1 MNCRKL
7 IAALLTVLLL
17 VSGCSSKM
25 SIEKIDK
32 QAEQLLSE
40 NKYEELISLYE
51 EAWNGGA
58 DKEALK
64 TRIQDGYQGL
74 LRALRS
80 YDPEKDTKF
89 LTYAFNCVQKAIL
102 SGNREVNIGGRSKSY
117 SNGKL
122 QKYRKMKKD
131 LAQKLGRN
139 PSIGELS
146 IELGWR
152 INTILSYERQL
163 YDVTSIENAYLD

>member
-1 MNCRKL
+1 MEEKSRHEVL
-7 IAALLTVLLL
+7 IDHYKNASEEEKKQIEEIACEAFAPL
-17 VSGCSSKM
+17 VSGIAQKC
-25 SIEKIDK
+25 
-32 QAEQLLSE
+32 
-40 NKYEELISLYE
+40 KYYSRNSVLTQEDMVQ
-51 EAWNGGA
+51 N
-58 DKEALK
+58 
-64 TRIQDGYQGL
+64 GYQGL
-74 LRALRS
+74 LKALQT
-80 YDPEKDTKF
+80 YDSSKNTKF

-102 SGNREVNIGGRSKSY
+102 SGIREVNIGGRSKSY

-163 YDVTSIENAYLD
+163 YDVTSIENTYLD

>member
-1 MNCRKL
+1 MEEKSSHEVL
-7 IAALLTVLLL
+7 IDRYKNA
-17 VSGCSSKM
+17 SEEEKKQ
-25 SIEKIDK
+25 IEKIACETYAPMVSSIAQK
-32 QAEQLLSE
+32 C
-40 NKYEELISLYE
+40 KYYSRNSVLTQEDMVQ
-51 EAWNGGA
+51 N
-58 DKEALK
+58 
-64 TRIQDGYQGL
+64 GYQGL
-74 LRALRS
+74 LKALQT
-80 YDPEKDTKF
+80 YDPSKNTKF

-102 SGNREVNIGGRSKSY
+102 SGIREVNIGGRSKSY

>member
-1 MNCRKL
+1 MEEKSSHEVL
-7 IAALLTVLLL
+7 IDHYKNASEEEKKQIEIIVCEAFAPL
-17 VSGCSSKM
+17 VSGIAQKC
-25 SIEKIDK
+25 
-32 QAEQLLSE
+32 
-40 NKYEELISLYE
+40 KYFSRNSVLTQEDMVQ
-51 EAWNGGA
+51 N
-58 DKEALK
+58 
-64 TRIQDGYQGL
+64 GYQGL
-74 LRALRS
+74 LKALQT
-80 YDPEKDTKF
+80 YDPSKNTKF

-102 SGNREVNIGGRSKSY
+102 SGIREVNIGGRSKSY

>member
-1 MNCRKL
+1 MEEKSSHEVL
-7 IAALLTVLLL
+7 IDHYKNASEEEKKQIEIIVCEAFAPL
-17 VSGCSSKM
+17 VSGIAQKCNYFSRNSVLTQEDM
-25 SIEKIDK
+25 V
-32 QAEQLLSE
+32 Q
-40 NKYEELISLYE
+40 N
-51 EAWNGGA
+51 
-58 DKEALK
+58 
-64 TRIQDGYQGL
+64 GYQGL
-74 LRALRS
+74 LKALQT
-80 YDPEKDTKF
+80 YDPSKNTKF

-102 SGNREVNIGGRSKSY
+102 SGIREVNIGGRSKSY

>member
-1 MNCRKL
+1 MEEKSSHEVL
-7 IAALLTVLLL
+7 IDHYKNASEEEKKQIEIIVCEAFAPL
-17 VSGCSSKM
+17 VSGIAQKC
-25 SIEKIDK
+25 
-32 QAEQLLSE
+32 
-40 NKYEELISLYE
+40 KYFSRNSVLTQEDMVQ
-51 EAWNGGA
+51 N
-58 DKEALK
+58 
-64 TRIQDGYQGL
+64 GYQGL
-74 LRALRS
+74 LKALQT
-80 YDPEKDTKF
+80 YDSSKNTKF

-102 SGNREVNIGGRSKSY
+102 SGIREVNIGGRSKSY

-163 YDVTSIENAYLD
+163 YDVTSIENAYID